1 MPLEAIGPALG
12 PNVIARL
19 TAAFGDKCDTA
30 FLRVH
35 TAEDEDHIQKA
46 LSLIETVPEA
56 ERRLLVRN
64 LEQTTYAYCHL
75 LRDIVEQQV

>member
-1 MPLEAIGPALG
+1 
-12 PNVIARL
+12 
-19 TAAFGDKCDTA
+19 
-30 FLRVH
+30 VH
-35 TAEDEDHIQKA
+35 AAEDEDHIQKA